1 MKLENIVNFIAM
13 FAVILFLRPYLDRI
27 PMWITI
33 LFMVVLVI
41 STNLILSKIEFLQKS
56 VSKKVGLP
64 VMIIVFIIVSEL
76 NN

>member
-27 PMWITI
+27 LMWITI
-33 LFMVVLVI
+33 LFMIVLVI
-41 STNLILSKIEFLQKS
+41 STNLILSKIKFLQKS
-56 VSKKVGLP
+56 VSKKVGWP
-64 VMIIVFIIVSEL
+64 FMIMVFIIVSVL